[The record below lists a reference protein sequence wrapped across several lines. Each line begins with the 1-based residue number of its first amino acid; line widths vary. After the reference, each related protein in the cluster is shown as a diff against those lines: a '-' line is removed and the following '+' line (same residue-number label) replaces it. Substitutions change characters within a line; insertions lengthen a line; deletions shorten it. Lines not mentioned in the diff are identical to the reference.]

1 MVEQNPIA
9 GIHAKGLAVVN
20 RDPVGVELG
29 LSVGATRIVGGPG
42 AKRILVAA
50 PHKGLSLQIG
60 QITVLV
66 LPEDTSGLGQGELTE
81 QIRFRL
87 RLERLKLHLG
97 PQLLQPEQKPAAL
110 KAGMAGQHGAASLPE
125 GGIEHHPR

>member
-9 GIHAKGLAVVN
+9 GIHAIGLAVVN
-20 RDPVGVELG
+20 RDPVGAELG

-60 QITVLV
+60 QIAVLV
-66 LPEDTSGLGQGELTE
+66 LPGVTGGPGQGELTE

-87 RLERLKLHLG
+87 RPERLKLHLG
-97 PQLLQPEQKPAAL
+97 PQLLQPEQKPPL
-110 KAGMAGQHGAASLPE
+110 KAGMAGQQDAASLPE
-125 GGIEHHPR
+125 GGIVHHPR